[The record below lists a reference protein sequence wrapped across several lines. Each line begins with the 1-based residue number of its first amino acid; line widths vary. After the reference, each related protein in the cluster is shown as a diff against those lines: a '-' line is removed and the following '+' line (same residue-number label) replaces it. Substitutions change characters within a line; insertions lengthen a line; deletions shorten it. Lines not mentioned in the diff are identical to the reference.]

1 MISVIFATK
10 DDEAGLAWSLAALVP
25 AATEGVVRD
34 VTVVDDGSRDGTLV
48 VADAAG
54 CSILRGSAAE
64 GQASRRRSRPRRL
77 APLPQAR
84 GRARSGWQG
93 EALAFIDAAL
103 NAGTARET
111 AAVFRL
117 GRAGSGVR
125 VRSAEWLGTLRAR
138 LFSAP
143 YEEQGLLISRAFY
156 RTLGGHRPSAAMA
169 GMDLTRR
176 VGRRRLR
183 VLRARAVMLEP
194 PARHRPF
201 RSAAYLALASSP
213 LSLAP
218 HRTARRLMPG
228 R

>member
-10 DDEAGLAWSLAALVP
+10 DDEAGLAWSLAALVT

-54 CSILRGSAAE
+54 CSIVRGSGAE
-64 GQASRRRSRPRRL
+64 GQASAASGGRGDWLLFLRPAVAL
-77 APLPQAR
+77 DT
-84 GRARSGWQG
+84 GWQG

-156 RTLGGHRPSAAMA
+156 RTLGGHRPQAAMA
-169 GMDLTRR
+169 GIDLTRR

-183 VLRARAVMLEP
+183 VLRAKAVMLEP

-201 RSAAYLALASSP
+201 RSAAYLALLLLRFP
-213 LSLAP
+213 QHLIGRLA
-218 HRTARRLMPG
+218 A
-228 R
+228 

>member
-10 DDEAGLAWSLAALVP
+10 DDEAGLAWSLAALVT

-64 GQASRRRSRPRRL
+64 GQANAASSGRGDWLLFLRPAVAL
-77 APLPQAR
+77 DP
-84 GRARSGWQG
+84 GWQG

-125 VRSAEWLGTLRAR
+125 VRSAEWLGTVRAR

-156 RTLGGHRPSAAMA
+156 RTLGGHRP
-169 GMDLTRR
+169 
-176 VGRRRLR
+176 
-183 VLRARAVMLEP
+183 
-194 PARHRPF
+194 
-201 RSAAYLALASSP
+201 
-213 LSLAP
+213 
-218 HRTARRLMPG
+218 
-228 R
+228 